1 MKSNLLVTTVE
12 ELAPVSEAMSTL
24 TNWLFNNY
32 FKLSSHQERFDE
44 NEKRS
49 GDIRTYQRSKDGS
62 LVSVNTITEQVQ
74 LARIRPDGQAY
85 ILADFN
91 RALIDPKVIDA
102 IFKDV
107 KL

>member
-12 ELAPVSEAMSTL
+12 QMEPASEAMSTL
-24 TNWLFNNY
+24 TNWLFTNF
-32 FKLSSHQERFDE
+32 FKLSSRQVRFDE
-44 NEKRS
+44 SEKLS
-49 GDIRTYQRSKDGS
+49 VDTRTYLQKKGGY
-62 LVSVNTITEQVQ
+62 LVSVNSVTEQVQ
-74 LARIRPDGQAY
+74 LAVLRNDGTVY